1 MTILKLYGGK
11 IALCMLRV
19 ATVLH
24 ELQVS
29 FELVEIPYIDDDGL
43 ILYETHAIFRYVATN
58 HPASEP
64 IPTKPKA
71 NALFEQAAAVEFTTF
86 GPSTSVNAVEQFK
99 RCVVPGYFDQALV
112 DKKLE
117 ILNTNLD
124 AYEVILSKQRYVA
137 GDENIVWPTTDSVL
151 VKRCAPAVASRAG
164 FEKA

>member
-29 FELVEIPYIDDDGL
+29 FELVEVGMRARAQEPCIHEEPTVGQIPYIDDDGL

-64 IPTKPKA
+64 IATKPKA

-99 RCVVPGYFDQALV
+99 RCMKVDQALV

-137 GDENIVWPTTDSVL
+137 GDVRPFYE
-151 VKRCAPAVASRAG
+151 
-164 FEKA
+164 

>member
-11 IALCMLRV
+11 IALCMLCV

-43 ILYETHAIFRYVATN
+43 ILYETHAIFRY
-58 HPASEP
+58 
-64 IPTKPKA
+64 A